1 MKRMLIKNAAD
12 FDQKEVCIY
21 GRVLNVRELGG
32 LTFVLIQD
40 FTGQIQAVF
49 ERKVDIKNN
58 EAIKVKGIIRKDKR
72 AKGGYEIF
80 VNDFEVISKSKELP
94 FDLGKN
100 ELNLQL
106 NTLLDHRTIS
116 LRHPKIQAIFK
127 LYDIL
132 LESYE
137 TVMREEGFTEVKTPK
152 LLETASEGGANFFKV
167 DYFDKKAFLAQSP
180 QLYKQIM
187 VGVFERVFEI
197 GPVFRAEPHFT
208 TRHINEYISLDAEM
222 GFINSYKDVIETLS
236 SVIRKMIKI
245 INEKGKDYLKI
256 YNANP
261 VEVPQTIPNIKL
273 AEAKEKINKKY
284 GYSVPK
290 DTDIDPE
297 GERLIS
303 KFVKEEFG
311 SDFVF
316 VTHYPWEHRPFY
328 TMPDKE
334 NPGETF
340 GFDLLFRGVELVT
353 GSQRIHL
360 YDELIDNMNKKGV
373 KPRGLEF
380 YLETFKYGMPPHG
393 GWAIGS
399 ERFIQLI
406 LGLKNVKEAALFPRD
421 VKRLSP

>member
-1 MKRMLIKNAAD
+1 MERILIKDIAKNEN
-12 FDQKEVCIY
+12 KEIRVF
-21 GRVLNVRELGG
+21 GRISN
-32 LTFVLIQD
+32 
-40 FTGQIQAVF
+40 
-49 ERKVDIKNN
+49 
-58 EAIKVKGIIRKDKR
+58 IRKLGNLNFILVGDYTGIVQSVWEKEIKAGMGDAVEITGIVRHDKR
-72 AKGGYEIF
+72 AKGGYEISGK
-80 VNDFEVISKSKELP
+80 ELKIISKSKELP
-94 FDLGKN
+94 FDLSKN
-100 ELNLQL
+100 ELTLQL
-106 NTLLDHRTIS
+106 NTLLDRRTIS

-222 GFINSYKDVIETLS
+222 GFIDSYKDVIETLS

-261 VEVPQTIPNIKL
+261 VEVPKTIPHIKL

-340 GFDLLFRGVELVT
+340 AFDLLFRGVELVS

-406 LGLKNVKEAALFPRD
+406 LGLKNVKEAVLFPRD